1 MICHG
6 GKGLETMKRITIALA
21 FALLT
26 LCGGTKIAS
35 AQEILLEGPLAGAP
49 AVRKLVKY
57 RELRFSAG
65 PQFGYTI
72 LNNYMHNFLVGARL
86 EFNVFEWLSVG
97 AIAYYSFNAP
107 TKLTQHIS
115 ASRDIGGQPTTP
127 SESNFPSYAG
137 ANNFENQV
145 SLLKGMY
152 LAQLAV
158 IPLRGKLSMFE
169 KLFVAIDGYLFL
181 GGGVVHLNERKDCKG
196 EDTNGDGTIDQCGSL
211 SQIPD
216 SNGDYG
222 SVTRVSRV
230 TGTFTLGVGFMAYFN
245 NWFALNL
252 EYRLAPFKWNE
263 GGTDE
268 SGKAGK
274 QWELTENQDGTV
286 SWSPTSSGSGDYPD
300 GNIDKK
306 DRIWNSNQ
314 SIAIGFIF
322 YFPFDPKVAD

>member
-1 MICHG
+1 
-6 GKGLETMKRITIALA
+6 MKRITIALA

-49 AVRKLVKY
+49 AVRKLVQY
-57 RELRFSAG
+57 RQLRFSVG

-86 EFNVFEWLSVG
+86 EFNILEWLSVG
-97 AIAYYSFNAP
+97 VVGYYSFNAP

-115 ASRDIGGQPTTP
+115 ASEDIGGQPTTP
-127 SESNFPSYAG
+127 TESNFPSYSG
-137 ANNFENQV
+137 ANNFEEQV

-158 IPLRGKLSMFE
+158 VPFRGKLAMFE
-169 KLFVAIDGYLFL
+169 KLFVAIDGYIFV
-181 GGGVVHLNERKDCKG
+181 GGGIVHLNERKDCSSELVPDDRAPG
-196 EDTNGDGTIDQCGSL
+196 GYNNECGNLRQFDTGNG
-211 SQIPD
+211 
-216 SNGDYG
+216 YG
-222 SVTRVSRV
+222 SVSRVNRV

-245 NWFALNL
+245 EWFALDL
-252 EYRLAPFKWNE
+252 EYRVTPFKWNE
-263 GGTDE
+263 AGTDE

-274 QWELTENQDGTV
+274 QWELTENEDGTL
-286 SWSPTSSGSGDYPD
+286 SWTPTSRGAGDYPD
-300 GNIDKK
+300 GRINKQ

-314 SIAIGFIF
+314 SISIGFIF
-322 YFPFDPKVAD
+322 YFPLAPKIAE

>member
-1 MICHG
+1 
-6 GKGLETMKRITIALA
+6 MKRITIALA

-26 LCGGTKIAS
+26 LCGGTKFAS

-49 AVRKLVKY
+49 AVRKLVQY

-72 LNNYMHNFLVGARL
+72 LNNYMHNFLLGARL
-86 EFNVFEWLSVG
+86 EFNIFEWLSVG
-97 AIAYYSFNAP
+97 AVGYYSINAA

-115 ASRDIGGQPTTP
+115 ASEDIGGQPTTP
-127 SESNFPSYAG
+127 SESNFPSYSG

-145 SLLKGMY
+145 ALLKGMY
-152 LAQLAV
+152 LAQLSV
-158 IPLRGKLSMFE
+158 IPLRGKLAMFE
-169 KLFVAIDGYLFL
+169 KLFVAIDGYIFL
-181 GGGVVHLNERKDCKG
+181 GGGIVHLNERKHCAS
-196 EDTNGDGTIDQCGSL
+196 EDTDGDGTNDQCGDL
-211 SQIPD
+211 SQID
-216 SNGDYG
+216 DGSGYG
-222 SVTRVSRV
+222 TVSRVSRV

-245 NWFALNL
+245 EWFALNL

-274 QWELTENQDGTV
+274 QWKLSENDDGTV
-286 SWSPTSSGSGDYPD
+286 SWSPDSRSAGDYPD

-322 YFPFDPKVAD
+322 YFPFEPKITE